1 MINDKIIVALD
12 TAEREHLD
20 FLRSELKGNAS
31 YVKVGMELFYT
42 FGIDIIKLLK
52 DDGFKIF
59 LDLKMH
65 DIPQTVHNACK
76 TLAKNGVDLINLH
89 IAGGSEMMQA
99 GYEGFK
105 SEAPHGKIIGVTQLT
120 STNQIT
126 LNRDILIPGDL
137 TETIVKYAKLAQKS
151 SLDGVVCSALE
162 IELIKKE
169 VGPGFQ
175 CITPGI
181 RPNGS
186 AVNDQKRVMTPLEAI
201 KAGTDHM
208 VIGRPI
214 TKAQSPKQAFL
225 DILKEIS

>member
-12 TAEREHLD
+12 TADKKELD
-20 FLRSELKGNAS
+20 FLRSELKGNAT

-42 FGIDIIKLLK
+42 FGVDIIKELK

-89 IAGGSEMMQA
+89 VAGGMDMMKA

-105 SEAPHGKIIGVTQLT
+105 SESPNGLIIGVTQLT
-120 STNQIT
+120 STDQIT
-126 LNRDILIPGDL
+126 LNRELLIPGDL
-137 TETIVKYAKLAQKS
+137 TEAIINYAKSAQS
-151 SLDGVVCSALE
+151 ASLDGVVCSALE
-162 IELIKKE
+162 IEVIKAATSMDFK
-169 VGPGFQ
+169 

-181 RPNGS
+181 RPKES
-186 AVNDQKRVMTPLEAI
+186 AANDQKRVMTPLEAV

-214 TKAQSPKQAFL
+214 TKSNSPKQAYL
-225 DILKEIS
+225 EILKEIS